1 MKVNIM
7 KFQYSYI
14 AYVVDQLNTFT
25 YFNLLNYIKI
35 LTLFELNIAND
46 FLICNNLYKG
56 KVVKYLTMSF
66 DLGVLFKL

>member
-1 MKVNIM
+1 M
-7 KFQYSYI
+7 
-14 AYVVDQLNTFT
+14 FT